1 MYKDFS
7 ADVIA
12 YADKHRLSNEPTPIG
27 VGGLSI
33 VRSREPSALMNTLYN
48 PLLCLVL
55 QGQKEARLGERVV
68 TFSAGESLIVSINIP
83 TVSQVTAA
91 SPAKPYVAL
100 ALEICLDTIRAIQAE
115 LELSDDDVADNA
127 SIASGISGGEL
138 VQAVKRLFELRDRS
152 YVEQKI
158 MAPILLREIH
168 FRLLLES
175 HGGMLRRLA
184 YPDSHESRINRAILK
199 LQKDFAEPICV
210 QDLAALVGMSA
221 SSFHEHFKA
230 VTATTP
236 LQFLKDVRLLV
247 AQQKLLAT
255 ALSVSTVG
263 FEVGF
268 ESTAHFSREYAR
280 KFGYPPSQNRR
291 GSVQAIT

>member
-1 MYKDFS
+1 MGLYKDFS

-12 YADKHRLSNEPTPIG
+12 YADKHGLSNEPTPIG
-27 VGGLSI
+27 VGGLYI
-33 VRSREPSALMNTLYN
+33 VCSREPSALMNTLYN

-55 QGQKEARLGERVV
+55 QGQKETRFGERVV
-68 TFSAGESLIVSINIP
+68 RFSTGDTLIVSINIP
-83 TVSQVTAA
+83 TVSQVTVA
-91 SPAKPYVAL
+91 SLAKPYVSL
-100 ALEICLDTIRAIQAE
+100 ALHICLDTIRAIQAE
-115 LELSDDDVADNA
+115 LALSGDDVADNA
-127 SIASGISGGEL
+127 SIASGSSGEEL
-138 VQAVKRLFELRDRS
+138 AQAVKRLFELHDRS
-152 YVEQKI
+152 FVEQKI
-158 MAPILLREIH
+158 MTPILLREIH
-168 FRLLLES
+168 FRLLLEG

-210 QDLAALVGMSA
+210 QELAALAGMSA

-255 ALSVSTVG
+255 ALPVSRVG
-263 FEVGF
+263 FDVGF

-291 GSVQAIT
+291 VSV

>member
-1 MYKDFS
+1 MYQDFS

-12 YADKHRLSNEPTPIG
+12 YADTHGLSNEATPIG

-33 VRSREPSALMNTLYN
+33 VCSRKPSALMNTLYK

-55 QGQKEARLGERVV
+55 QGQKETRFGERMV
-68 TFSAGESLIVSINIP
+68 TFSTGDTLIVSINIP
-83 TVSQVTAA
+83 TVSQITVA
-91 SPAKPYVAL
+91 SQAKPYVAL

-115 LELSDDDVADNA
+115 LALSGDDVIDNA
-127 SIASGISGGEL
+127 SIASGTSGSEL
-138 VQAVKRLFELRDRS
+138 AQAMKRLFELHDRS
-152 YVEQKI
+152 FAEQKI
-158 MAPILLREIH
+158 MLPILLREIH
-168 FRLLLES
+168 FRLLLEG

-199 LQKDFAEPICV
+199 LQKDFADPICV
-210 QDLAALVGMSA
+210 QELAALAGMSA
-221 SSFHEHFKA
+221 SSFHEHFKT

-255 ALSVSTVG
+255 ALPVSTIG
-263 FEVGF
+263 FDVGF

-280 KFGYPPSQNRR
+280 KFGYPPSQNRVM
-291 GSVQAIT
+291 SD

>member
-12 YADKHRLSNEPTPIG
+12 YADKYRLSNKPTPIG

-33 VRSREPSALMNTLYN
+33 VRSREPSALMNTLYS

-55 QGQKEARLGERVV
+55 QGQKEARLVERVV

-100 ALEICLDTIRAIQAE
+100 ALEICLDTIRSIQPE
-115 LELSDDDVADNA
+115 LELSDNDVADNA

-138 VQAVKRLFELRDRS
+138 VQAVKRLFELRERS

-158 MAPILLREIH
+158 MVPILLREIH
-168 FRLLLES
+168 FRLLLEG

-184 YPDSHESRINRAILK
+184 YPDSYESRINRAILK

-210 QDLAALVGMSA
+210 QELAALVGMSA

-230 VTATTP
+230 VTSTTP

-255 ALSVSTVG
+255 ALPVSTVG

-291 GSVQAIT
+291 GSVQTIT